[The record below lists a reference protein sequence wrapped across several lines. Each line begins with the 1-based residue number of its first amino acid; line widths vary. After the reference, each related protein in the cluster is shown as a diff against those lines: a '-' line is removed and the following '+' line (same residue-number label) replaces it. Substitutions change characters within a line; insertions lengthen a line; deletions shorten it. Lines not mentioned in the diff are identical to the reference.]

1 MRSVPKLIAGCLLL
15 AASECPAQTSPTE
28 VARRELLQGADA
40 ARAAGDHPRALDLA
54 RRAGEIRMTPSV
66 RLLLAQESEVTGSL
80 LEALDHA
87 SGCVREA
94 EADAT
99 LRNRATIL
107 SNCRALESALRP
119 RLGSVVLQVSA
130 PPAGAVIRVA
140 GHEIPAALF
149 GLPVR
154 VMPGSVVV
162 EVGGEGI
169 EASRQEVQVAAG
181 ESVDVPVQVRAVER
195 VVAPVVA
202 PATVTGASTTNT
214 APVLVV
220 RERGQG
226 AAPWI
231 LVGLGSA
238 AILTGGLLLGLGES
252 ARSDRDSTCPNGQC
266 PSNVALADARSAED
280 RYVWQHDAGLMM
292 LVSGASVALGGLLW
306 YVFSPSQVRSGSQT
320 RGRLYLGVQPNL
332 NGVSL
337 GLGGSL

>member
-107 SNCRALESALRP
+107 TNCRALESALRP
-119 RLGSVVLQVSA
+119 RLGSVVLQVGT

-169 EASRQEVQVAAG
+169 EASHQEVQVAAG
-181 ESVDVPVQVRAVER
+181 TSVDVPVQVRAVE
-195 VVAPVVA
+195 
-202 PATVTGASTTNT
+202 
-214 APVLVV
+214 
-220 RERGQG
+220 
-226 AAPWI
+226 
-231 LVGLGSA
+231 SA
-238 AILTGGLLLGLGES
+238 AIATVADTRLSLATQTVTPAQNGGPGAGPWVLVGTGGAAVIAGGILLAMGASELRLRDGLNCQYRDSPCAPEYNDHDNNQFQYTNWGTGVAAAGATAMAAGVLWWLI
-252 ARSDRDSTCPNGQC
+252 ARSTGDSQ
-266 PSNVALADARSAED
+266 ARSST
-280 RYVWQHDAGLMM
+280 
-292 LVSGASVALGGLLW
+292 VSSTHYALGAFNSGLRITW
-306 YVFSPSQVRSGSQT
+306 
-320 RGRLYLGVQPNL
+320 
-332 NGVSL
+332 
-337 GLGGSL
+337 